1 MLVFVYVPL
10 VVVVIN
16 SFNADATFSWP
27 PQELHPRLVEGGRA
41 EQRRAGR
48 RAASR
53 ASRSALL
60 ATAIALVL
68 GTLAAF
74 ALQRYRFFG
83 KQRVSAC

>member
-1 MLVFVYVPL
+1 MLAFVYVPL

-27 PQELHPRLVEGGRA
+27 PQDFTLEWW
-41 EQRRAGR
+41 
-48 RAASR
+48 
-53 ASRSALL
+53 SARKDNSGMVDALQQSIKVGLL

-83 KQRVSAC
+83 SRP